1 MKINDLKVDVEF
13 TAKDIETAF
22 LAAVE
27 RSDGAAKVEDPAIR
41 LVDGAVELSGKVPS
55 PIPLMKGFAL
65 SMRLAP
71 HVVDGGG
78 VELEFDI
85 AGLSG
90 PLAGMAYSALDD
102 KLKGLP
108 VSRNGNRLIPDIP
121 AILAARGI
129 EGDLKVEAIDITP
142 SGARVRLSGGA

>member
-1 MKINDLKVDVEF
+1 MKVDVEF
-13 TAKDIETAF
+13 TAKDIESAF

-27 RSDGAAKVEDPAIR
+27 RSDGAAKVEDPDIR
-41 LVDGAVELSGKVPS
+41 LVEGALELSGKVPS
-55 PIPLMKGFAL
+55 PIPLMKSFAL
-65 SMRLAP
+65 SMRLTP

-85 AGLSG
+85 AGLAG
-90 PLAGMAYSALDD
+90 PLAGMAYSALDG
-102 KLKGLP
+102 KLEGLP
-108 VSRNGNRLIPDIP
+108 VTRRDNRLIPDIP

-129 EGDLKVEAIDITP
+129 EGDLKVETIDITP